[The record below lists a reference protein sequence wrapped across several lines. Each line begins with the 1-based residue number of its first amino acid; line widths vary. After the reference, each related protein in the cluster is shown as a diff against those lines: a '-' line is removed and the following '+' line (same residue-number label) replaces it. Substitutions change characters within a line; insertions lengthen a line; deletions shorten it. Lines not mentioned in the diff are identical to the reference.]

1 MALELSEIFET
12 PRDIVRS
19 RIRWMARW
27 IRRLLMTVEHH
38 LEKRRS
44 RRTLSELTDDELC
57 DVGLTRAQARAETS
71 KSWFWS

>member
-1 MALELSEIFET
+1 MALELSGILDT

-19 RIRWMARW
+19 RLHGMARSSL
-27 IRRLLMTVEHH
+27 RLLMTIEHH

-44 RRTLSELTDDELC
+44 RRTLLELTDDELC

>member
-1 MALELSEIFET
+1 MALELSGIPDT

-19 RIRWMARW
+19 RLRGMARW
-27 IRRLLMTVEHH
+27 SRRLLMAIEHH

-57 DVGLTRAQARAETS
+57 DVGLTRTQAKAETS

>member
-1 MALELSEIFET
+1 MALELSGIFET

-19 RIRWMARW
+19 KLRGMARW
-27 IRRLLMTVEHH
+27 CVRLLAAIEHH

-44 RRTLSELTDDELC
+44 RRTLSERTDDELS

>member
-1 MALELSEIFET
+1 MALELSEILET

-19 RIRWMARW
+19 KSRGMARW
-27 IRRLLMTVEHH
+27 GRRLLAAVEHR

-44 RRTLSELTDDELC
+44 RRTLCDLTEDELR
-57 DVGLTRAQARAETS
+57 DIGLTRAQAKAEIS